1 MHIKE
6 VEELLSVSRSNIRFY
21 EKAGLL
27 TPERKENNYR
37 DYSEQD
43 VAALKKIL
51 VCRKLGF
58 TVEEIASMQKG
69 ELSLTDAAEENIRR
83 LEKEMASLSGALE
96 MSKSLSAQNTA
107 FDALDQEHLWN
118 EITRSESDGQAFLD
132 ICKDYLTFE
141 LQIFDHMWRYVFL
154 HDFKK
159 SRQKYGIP
167 VACGVLLLIC
177 VVRGITMVVIWKES
191 FWDGFLYPLEL
202 FLIATLILLP
212 LYLLSKKAPKAASVI
227 GTILLILGIAFLAFC
242 VLLILYGVIRSIFAT
257 PSA

>member
-58 TVEEIASMQKG
+58 AVEEIASMQKG

-141 LQIFDHMWRYVFL
+141 LQVFDHMWRY
-154 HDFKK
+154 
-159 SRQKYGIP
+159 

-177 VVRGITMVVIWKES
+177 VIRGITMVVIWKES